1 MIAAIQGAK
10 STKTTIW
17 RAKRGLYI
25 AHEGKASLK
34 YQRNW
39 NWNADIKKYETGE
52 YSKVDFDVHIDTTI
66 INSWVMGFT
75 PKIPK
80 GSVSWISKSWHQF
93 NNVFSFVTL
102 CALHVDVYTQMLNK
116 LMFYLFIL
124 LGQVVILR
132 SSRLYAKSGTYT
144 TLVVY

>member
-1 MIAAIQGAK
+1 
-10 STKTTIW
+10 
-17 RAKRGLYI
+17 
-25 AHEGKASLK
+25 
-34 YQRNW
+34 
-39 NWNADIKKYETGE
+39 
-52 YSKVDFDVHIDTTI
+52 
-66 INSWVMGFT
+66 MGFA

-80 GSVSWISKSWHQF
+80 GSVSSISKSWRQF